1 MSRTT
6 VLLLFVCLL
15 AAIPM
20 FFFGATYYIDYDGYW
35 HVFIARL
42 DWRNMLVDSKATAH
56 PPLFFFLLKTVTKF
70 GASRLVYRLV
80 SILSGIGA
88 TFLIGRI
95 AHKVTGSTAL
105 AGLTAFIFGLS
116 QSTLAVACE
125 VRSYMLCSF
134 FVLLSFYLYLDIV
147 RLDRARPAARTR
159 IGFIICSCLAILSH
173 YSAAFF
179 LLP

>member
-1 MSRTT
+1 
-6 VLLLFVCLL
+6 
-15 AAIPM
+15 M

-56 PPLFFFLLKTVTKF
+56 PPLFFLLLKAVTKF
-70 GASRLVYRLV
+70 GASRLVYRLI

-88 TFLIGRI
+88 TFLIGQI

-105 AGLTAFIFGLS
+105 ASLTAFIFGLS

-134 FVLLSFYLYLDIV
+134 FVLVSFYLYLV
-147 RLDRARPAARTR
+147 SVAKRLKWAYSRASVHTPRRLNGCRGCGVAQ
-159 IGFIICSCLAILSH
+159 ISLATG
-173 YSAAFF
+173 
-179 LLP
+179 

>member
-1 MSRTT
+1 LAASSGIDRALEYCIDRNGKLNPSHDGVMSRTT

-56 PPLFFFLLKTVTKF
+56 PPLFFFLLKAVTKL

-88 TFLIGRI
+88 IFLIGQI

-105 AGLTAFIFGLS
+105 ASLTAFIFGLS
-116 QSTLAVACE
+116 QSTVAVACE

-134 FVLLSFYLYLDIV
+134 FVLLSFYL
-147 RLDRARPAARTR
+147 
-159 IGFIICSCLAILSH
+159 FLA
-173 YSAAFF
+173 
-179 LLP
+179 LPSQQT